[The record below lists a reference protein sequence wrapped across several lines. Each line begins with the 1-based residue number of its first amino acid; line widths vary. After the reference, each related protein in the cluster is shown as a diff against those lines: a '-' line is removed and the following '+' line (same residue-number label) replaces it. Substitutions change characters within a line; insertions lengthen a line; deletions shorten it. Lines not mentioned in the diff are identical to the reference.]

1 MIAAALIAIDITI
14 FALMVN
20 NVELDSFLRY
30 GILPISSPRSAMSA
44 ASIATSLPID
54 PIATLTSAVLSAG
67 ASFTPSPIIHT
78 FLPSLLSFSIHESFS
93 SGSKLPNTLPIPTCP
108 AK

>member
-1 MIAAALIAIDITI
+1 MEIAI
-14 FALMVN
+14 FALIVN

-30 GILPISSPRSAMSA
+30 GIFPMSSPNSAMSA
-44 ASIATSLPID
+44 ASIATSLPTD

-78 FLPSLLSFSIHESFS
+78 FFPSPLSFSIHESFS
-93 SGSKLPNTLPIPTCP
+93 SGRRLPYTLPIPTWL